1 MRIDKFLN
9 AVNITKNR
17 TVSQD
22 MIKNGVVFINDIKA
36 KASKY
41 VSVNDIVKIAYL
53 ENPKS
58 YKILQIPKTKTTPK
72 SKKAE
77 YIEEV

>member
-22 MIKNGVVFINDIKA
+22 MIKNGVVFINDKVA
-36 KASKY
+36 KSSKE
-41 VSVNDIVKIAYL
+41 VVVNDIIKIVYL
-53 ENPKS
+53 EDTKS
-58 YKILQIPKTKTTPK
+58 YKILQVPTTKTTPK
-72 SKKAE
+72 NKKFE

>member
-22 MIKNGVVFINDIKA
+22 MIKNGVVFINEKVA
-36 KASKY
+36 KSSKE
-41 VSVNDIVKIAYL
+41 VVVNDIIKIVYL
-53 ENPKS
+53 EDTKS
-58 YKILQIPKTKTTPK
+58 YKILQVPTTKTTPK
-72 SKKAE
+72 SKKFE